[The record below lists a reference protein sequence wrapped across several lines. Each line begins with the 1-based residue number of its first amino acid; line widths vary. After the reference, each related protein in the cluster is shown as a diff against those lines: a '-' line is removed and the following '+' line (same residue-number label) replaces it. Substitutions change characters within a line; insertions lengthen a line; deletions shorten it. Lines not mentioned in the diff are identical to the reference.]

1 MGEKTGISWCDH
13 TFNPWIGCT
22 KVSAGCQHC
31 YAEAGNTRFQWGG
44 GWGRGKPRRRTS
56 VENWRKPIQW
66 ARAALRDGV
75 VRRVFCASLA
85 DVFDEEAPQEWRQDL
100 WKLISETAE
109 IGGLE
114 WLLLTKRPENIM
126 DMLPKAWLIS
136 PPDHI
141 RIGVTVE
148 DQAAAEERI
157 PLLLQSWGGR
167 NFLSCEPLLGAVDI
181 SYYLSGCVEQVGDRQ
196 YVTREMAMDACDMT
210 LEGSLYSDEE
220 WEPTTQPI
228 DWVIVGGESG
238 PGCRPMNLQWARD
251 LRYQCLSERVPFFFK
266 QIGGHPDKFHD
277 PAGWPEDLRIQEV
290 PEAQA

>member
-1 MGEKTGISWCDH
+1 MGEKTKISWCDH

-22 KVSAGCQHC
+22 KVSTGCRHC
-31 YAEAGNTRFQWGG
+31 YAETQNARFRWNG
-44 GWGRGKPRRRTS
+44 GWGKGQPRRRTS
-56 VENWRKPIQW
+56 KKNWAKVLDWDRWASVEDKP
-66 ARAALRDGV
+66 
-75 VRRVFCASLA
+75 RRVFCASLA
-85 DVFDEEAPQEWRQDL
+85 DVFDGEVDQEWRNDL
-100 WKLISETAE
+100 WKLIDDTPH
-109 IGGLE
+109 LE
-114 WLLLTKRPENIM
+114 WLILTKRPEHIM

-167 NFLSCEPLLGAVDI
+167 NFLSCEPLLGAVEI
-181 SYYLSGCVEQVGDRQ
+181 SYYLSGCVEQVSDRQ
-196 YVTREMAMDACDMT
+196 YVTRDMARDAGDMA
-210 LEGSLYSDEE
+210 LEGSLYSEEE